1 MFILFLFSL
10 LLAQHHCAEV
20 YNISSSQPLA
30 QGQTLVSPGR
40 IFELGFLSPNK
51 NSENNKYVG
60 IWHKNILPRKVVWVA
75 NRENP
80 IAAADTLASL
90 AISSNGNLELVDG
103 KQNSVWSTNISVP
116 SNTSAAML
124 LDSGN
129 FVVKVSIGAA
139 DQLWQSFDYPS
150 DTLLPSMLLGFDSKS
165 GKRNVLTAW
174 KSESDPS
181 TGMFLIGLTPQV
193 PSQIVIWMNGS
204 TPYWRTGP
212 WDKSKFI
219 GVPTMDDEYL
229 SGFRLDDN
237 VQLGTKYFFYKIPD
251 KTVAYMDLTSEGI
264 PRFMDSVN
272 GENWNVHWAPQ
283 NNSCDKYGAC
293 GPFGV
298 CTASESPTP
307 ICKCLKGFVP
317 KSHEEWSKGNRTA
330 GCVRQTKLSCESNT
344 NKSVTLRGKGDGF
357 LKMVGLKVPD
367 FHEYIT
373 SSDAEE
379 CKIQCLN
386 NCSCLAYA
394 YVKNI
399 GCLAWSK
406 DLIDIQEFSSGGVD
420 LFILLDRAEIDEG
433 NQTKLIVSLTAIGF
447 IIILGAV
454 VFGLHRLQA
463 NQKGKIKVTTKFFKL
478 TDATETSRDTLQEY
492 IRNQDPS
499 ELCIYNF
506 DSILIATN
514 NFSISNKLGEGG
526 FGPVYK
532 GMLQE
537 GKEIAVKRLSSS
549 SGQGI
554 EEFKNETLL
563 ISKLQHKN
571 LARIMGCCVN
581 KDEKLLIYEFMPNRS
596 LDTHLFDPV
605 RRPELDWGRR
615 FNIIQGVARGLLYLH
630 HDSYV
635 KVIHRDLKVS
645 NILLDENMNP
655 KISDFGLARIVQGT
669 QNLTNT
675 QKVVGTLGYMSPEY
689 AMGGIFSEKSDIYSF
704 GVLLL
709 EIFSGR
715 KNTSFYYHDQELGL
729 IAYAWHSWNE
739 GRGLDLVDEVLA
751 DSYSPSEV
759 TRCVHIGLLC
769 VQDNAADRPTM
780 PDVVFMLS
788 RETDRPQPKRPIF
801 SFRSSVS
808 DPQPRYDNICSANE
822 DTITLL

>member
-10 LLAQHHCAEV
+10 LLSQHHCAEV

-30 QGQTLVSPGR
+30 QGQTLVSPCR
-40 IFELGFLSPNK
+40 IFELGFFSPNN
-51 NSENNKYVG
+51 NSDNNKYVG

-75 NRENP
+75 NREKP

-90 AISSNGNLELVDG
+90 AITSNGNLELVDG
-103 KQNSVWSTNISVP
+103 KQNSVWSTNIPVP

-139 DQLWQSFDYPS
+139 DQLWQSFDYPG
-150 DTLLPSMLLGFDSKS
+150 DTLLPSMRLGFDSKS

-181 TGMFLIGLTPQV
+181 TGMFLIGLTPQL
-193 PSQIVIWMNGS
+193 PSQI
-204 TPYWRTGP
+204 
-212 WDKSKFI
+212 
-219 GVPTMDDEYL
+219 
-229 SGFRLDDN
+229 
-237 VQLGTKYFFYKIPD
+237 LGTKYFFYNIPD
-251 KTVAYMDLTSEGI
+251 KTVAYMDMTSE
-264 PRFMDSVN
+264 
-272 GENWNVHWAPQ
+272 
-283 NNSCDKYGAC
+283 
-293 GPFGV
+293 
-298 CTASESPTP
+298 ASESPTS

-357 LKMVGLKVPD
+357 SKMVGLKVPD

-379 CKIQCLN
+379 CKIQCQN

-406 DLIDIQEFSSGGVD
+406 DLIDLQEFSSGGVD
-420 LFILLDRAEIDEG
+420 LFILLDRAEIG
-433 NQTKLIVSLTAIGF
+433 NRTKLIVSLTAIGF
-447 IIILGAV
+447 ISVLGAV
-454 VFGLHRLQA
+454 VFGLHRLRA
-463 NQKGKIKVTTKFFKL
+463 NQKGKIKVKTKFFKL
-478 TDATETSRDTLQEY
+478 TDTTETSRDTLEEY
-492 IRNQDPS
+492 TRNQDPS

-506 DSILIATN
+506 DSILNATN

-532 GMLQE
+532 DMNILINSYGMLQE

-571 LARIMGCCVN
+571 LARIMCCCV
-581 KDEKLLIYEFMPNRS
+581 KEDEKLLIYEFMPNRS

-615 FNIIQGVARGLLYLH
+615 FNIIQGVVRGLLYLH
-630 HDSYV
+630 HDSHV

-675 QKVVGTLGYMSPEY
+675 QKVVGTLGYMSPE
-689 AMGGIFSEKSDIYSF
+689 
-704 GVLLL
+704 
-709 EIFSGR
+709 

-739 GRGLDLVDEVLA
+739 GSGLDLVDEVLA

-759 TRCVHIGLLC
+759 TRRVHIGLLC
-769 VQDNAADRPTM
+769 VQDNAAERPTM

-788 RETDRPQPKRPIF
+788 RETDRPQPKWPIF
-801 SFRSSVS
+801 NFHSSVS

-822 DTITLL
+822 DTITLLQGR